1 MRPYYKLRG
10 KLTEQDKQ
18 IKDLEK
24 VLNRSNYYI
33 TQVMTAKEGKYFRE
47 DELYK
52 IMEFIGEPEQVIGK
66 YFNMSQRKGKEE
78 FKKCH

>member
-52 IMEFIGEPEQVIGK
+52 IMEFIGEPIELLGE
-66 YFNMSQRKGKEE
+66 YFNNKQRRGLLAWIHRK
-78 FKKCH
+78 

>member
-24 VLNRSNYYI
+24 SIKTVVI
-33 TQVMTAKEGKYFRE
+33 T
-47 DELYK
+47 
-52 IMEFIGEPEQVIGK
+52 I
-66 YFNMSQRKGKEE
+66 
-78 FKKCH
+78 